1 MLNILNNEKAD
12 ICTPCGGKCCK
23 TYAGIAW
30 PEDFGATLKEEL
42 IKRLKSGKWTLDS
55 WNATSA
61 IPFTYF
67 PRPAHVGYEGD
78 LTDSLTGR
86 MYPLK

>member
-1 MLNILNNEKAD
+1 VLQD
-12 ICTPCGGKCCK
+12 IR
-23 TYAGIAW
+23 W
-30 PEDFGATLKEEL
+30 HSVPEDFGATLKEEL

-67 PRPAHVGYEGD
+67 LALLMLGMREI
-78 LTDSLTGR
+78 
-86 MYPLK
+86 